1 MNEPREGEDHIP
13 IPEAIVCKGTPRW
26 SGAID
31 ILMVPIFQKEVAP
44 GDGECAFFIRSRLGN
59 LDHRSNPECED
70 SVHEG
75 GCALCACIL
84 AAFSSAVKSSCPW
97 WQAGTA
103 IPSFSTLNRGERWS
117 SRGWPSWPAAN
128 GIASLSTRIIQARA
142 SQRLKPVLI
151 LVLHRRSSTTT
162 TTI

>member
-70 SVHEG
+70 SVHERWL
-75 GCALCACIL
+75 CALCLHIGRV
-84 AAFSSAVKSSCPW
+84 FVSCQVLMPLV
-97 WQAGTA
+97 AGRY
-103 IPSFSTLNRGERWS
+103 SDSKFLN
-117 SRGWPSWPAAN
+117 
-128 GIASLSTRIIQARA
+128 TQ
-142 SQRLKPVLI
+142 QR
-151 LVLHRRSSTTT
+151 
-162 TTI
+162 